1 MRFLNSLSV
10 TDIEEER
17 NDDMRGKGFFKTSW
31 DHPVLN
37 DFRLAQ
43 SSRVHQDI
51 TDFDSLR

>member
-1 MRFLNSLSV
+1 LSV

-43 SSRVHQDI
+43 SSRMHQDI